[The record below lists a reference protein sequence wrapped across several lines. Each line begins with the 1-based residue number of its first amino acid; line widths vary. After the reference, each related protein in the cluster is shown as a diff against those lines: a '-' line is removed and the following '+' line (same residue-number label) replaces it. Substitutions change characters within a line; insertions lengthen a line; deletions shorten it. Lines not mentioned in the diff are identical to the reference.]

1 MALSSLSPASA
12 FAGTGPLSLSVN
24 GVNFNAGS
32 VVQWN
37 GSMLATTFVSSS
49 QLTTIAPASLT
60 DTAGS
65 PSITVVFGQVSSNAV
80 ALAVVAPYN
89 VSPSPAMLTV
99 AAPGGQASAT
109 ITVTPATGFS
119 GTVIFSCA
127 VVYKERGNPNDA
139 PRCSITPA
147 QVSVVSPN
155 NASATL
161 SISSTAPHV
170 GMALPNASGKQ
181 WTAFAS
187 TNTLSLAIV
196 LAGIPWRQPS
206 RRRQLRR
213 IGWNAHLIAACLGLL
228 MLPDCG
234 GGGSNSGTNDPGTSQ
249 GRYLVTVNAT
259 AGAHTSSITV
269 PVIVQ

>member
-99 AAPGGQASAT
+99 AAPGGAGKRHDNRYSCYRVFGDRHFLLCRCVQGTGQPKRRAHVFDYSRAS
-109 ITVTPATGFS
+109 
-119 GTVIFSCA
+119 
-127 VVYKERGNPNDA
+127 ERGVTKQCE
-139 PRCSITPA
+139 RHSINL
-147 QVSVVSPN
+147 VDR
-155 NASATL
+155 SACRDGV
-161 SISSTAPHV
+161 AKCKWQAMDRV
-170 GMALPNASGKQ
+170 
-181 WTAFAS
+181 
-187 TNTLSLAIV
+187 
-196 LAGIPWRQPS
+196 R
-206 RRRQLRR
+206 
-213 IGWNAHLIAACLGLL
+213 
-228 MLPDCG
+228 
-234 GGGSNSGTNDPGTSQ
+234 
-249 GRYLVTVNAT
+249 
-259 AGAHTSSITV
+259 
-269 PVIVQ
+269 